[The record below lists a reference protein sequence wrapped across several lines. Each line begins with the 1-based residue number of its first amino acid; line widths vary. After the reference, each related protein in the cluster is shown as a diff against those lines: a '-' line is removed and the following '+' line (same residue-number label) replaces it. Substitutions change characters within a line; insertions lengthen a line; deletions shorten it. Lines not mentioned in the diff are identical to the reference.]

1 MKKNILG
8 VAVASA
14 VALNAFTAAPI
25 LQAQERVVGG
35 LEEVVV
41 TARKREESLQD
52 APLTMQAFSR
62 ERVEKFDLTS
72 IERLQSATPNLYVA
86 RVSNGSGA
94 QITMRGIGASS
105 ATSIGIEQSVSVIL
119 NGAYY
124 GQGRVLNEG
133 MFDLA
138 QIEVLKGPQTL
149 FYGKNATAGVISLR
163 TARPTEEFEGSV
175 RAGYEF
181 ETEQTRLEGILS
193 GPLNDNW
200 GYRAAV
206 RWSDM
211 SDGYYGNNAE
221 PRTYTY
227 VDETF
232 SPVFSEPV
240 PGDLRNM
247 PREEE
252 TIARLALAYNNDS
265 DLTALL
271 TTQYT
276 NVEILNSAYNNIPWR
291 CNNGT
296 NPAGFNGSG
305 FQCGDRFEVAHNPLP
320 QTLANELPYARS
332 NGDLYNEYESYSV
345 NLEIDYDLSDRLSLS
360 SVTNIQENENNWALP
375 GDFANVDSG
384 IFATE
389 HATWKAWS
397 EELRLTSDLDGPF
410 NYMVGLY
417 YQETE
422 RDFNQWVTF
431 GFASYY
437 SQAPTGLEYATYN
450 KKSVTDGETLS
461 AYFEL
466 TYDIT
471 DTVTLS
477 GGARYIDESK
487 DSFFEQPYV
496 HPNGQLA
503 LGWAA
508 GRLEADQSFDEV
520 TPEVTLSWQAT
531 DDMNFYAAYKTA
543 YKSGGFSNGAVLSFE
558 NQNSVSDFVF
568 EPETG
573 QGFEIGMKSTLLDNQ
588 LRLNASVYQYQ
599 YEDLQLDYFD
609 SAAIV
614 FITLNAGEA
623 TSDGV
628 EVDFEYAPMSV
639 PGLVVRGMVSYNQ
652 AEYDTF
658 IAPCWEGQT
667 AETGCNVSL
676 PGVSGDKPG
685 QDISGQ
691 PTGMAPE
698 FSGSLGFSYDGQL
711 TAGLNWGIAADALYS
726 DDYTASAL
734 GNPWAGHDSYVLT
747 NAAIYLSDSDDT
759 WELKMMGK
767 NLGNEV
773 VVNGVLESAGSR
785 NPAGGPG
792 THADLIGFAGVP
804 RTYQVQ
810 LTYNF

>member
-1 MKKNILG
+1 MKRSTISA
-8 VAVASA
+8 AVSA
-14 VALNAFTAAPI
+14 AIAFTAM
-25 LQAQERVVGG
+25 QSTVVTAQEAAGG
-35 LEEVVV
+35 LEEIVV

-52 APLTMQAFSR
+52 APLTMQALSQ
-62 ERVEKFDLTS
+62 ERIERFDLTS

-138 QIEVLKGPQTL
+138 QVEVLKGPQTL

-163 TARPTEEFEGSV
+163 TARPTDEFEGTV
-175 RAGYEF
+175 RLGYET
-181 ETEQTRLEGILS
+181 ESEQTRLEGILS
-193 GPLNDNW
+193 GPINDNW
-200 GYRAAV
+200 GYRAAL
-206 RWSDM
+206 RLSDM
-211 SDGYYGNNAE
+211 ADGYYSNSAVE
-221 PRTYTY
+221 KTYTY
-227 VDETF
+227 LDETF

-240 PGDLRNM
+240 PGDTRNA
-247 PREEE
+247 PQEEE
-252 TIARLALAYNNDS
+252 VIARLALSYDNDS
-265 DLTALL
+265 NLSALL

-276 NVEILNSAYNNIPWR
+276 EVEILNSAYNNIPFE

-296 NPAGFNGSG
+296 TAPGFNTSG
-305 FQCGDRFEVAHNPLP
+305 FPCGDNFAVAHNRLP
-320 QTLANELPYARS
+320 ATLAANLPYAKS

-345 NLEIDYDLSDRLSLS
+345 NLELDWQISDTFSLN

-389 HATWKAWS
+389 HSTWEAWS
-397 EELRLTSDLDGPF
+397 EELRLSSDFDGPF
-410 NYMVGLY
+410 NFMVGMY

-431 GFASYY
+431 GFASFYD
-437 SQAPTGLEYATYN
+437 QAPAGLEYTTYN
-450 KKSVTDGETLS
+450 KKSVTDGETMS
-461 AYFEL
+461 IYF
-466 TYDIT
+466 DIEYQLT
-471 DTVTLS
+471 DTLTLS
-477 GGARYIDESK
+477 GGARYIDETK
-487 DSFFEQPYV
+487 DSYFTQPYV
-496 HPNGQLA
+496 HPNGQVA
-503 LGWAA
+503 LGWAE
-508 GRLEADQSFDEV
+508 GLISADQSFDDI
-520 TPEVTLSWQAT
+520 TPELTLSWAAT
-531 DDMNFYAAYKTA
+531 DNVNLYAAYKTA
-543 YKSGGFSNGAVLSFE
+543 YKSGGFSNGAVLS
-558 NQNSVSDFVF
+558 NANLTATSDFTF

-573 QGFEIGMKSTLLDNQ
+573 EGFEVGVKSTLLDNQ
-588 LRLNASVYQYQ
+588 LRLNASIYQYT

-614 FITLNAGEA
+614 FITINAGEA
-623 TSDGV
+623 TSEGV
-628 EVDFEYAPMSV
+628 EMDFEYAPRAV
-639 PGLVVRGMVSYNQ
+639 PGLVVRGLVSYNE
-652 AEYDTF
+652 AKYDEF

-667 AETGCNVSL
+667 AATGCTAAL
-676 PGVSGDKPG
+676 PGVETFKPG

-698 FSGSLGFSYDGQL
+698 WTGSLGFTYDGDL
-711 TAGLNWGIAADALYS
+711 GNNLRWGVAFDALYS

-734 GNPWAGHDSYVLT
+734 GHPFGGRDSFVMT
-747 NAAIYLSDSDDT
+747 NAAIYLGDQDNT
-759 WELKMMGK
+759 WELKLMGK
-767 NLGNEV
+767 NLGDEV
-773 VVNGVLESAGSR
+773 VINGMLEAAGSR

-792 THADLIGFAGVP
+792 THADLIGFAGIP
-804 RTYQVQ
+804 RTLQLQ

>member
-1 MKKNILG
+1 M
-8 VAVASA
+8 SA
-14 VALNAFTAAPI
+14 AIAATCIGATPTF
-25 LQAQERVVGG
+25 AQEQAAGG
-35 LEEVVV
+35 LEEIVV

-62 ERVEKFDLTS
+62 ERLEKFDLTS
-72 IERLQSATPNLYVA
+72 IERLQAATPNLYVA

-138 QIEVLKGPQTL
+138 QVEVLKGPQTL

-163 TARPTEEFEGSV
+163 TARPTDEFEGTL

-181 ETEQTRLEGILS
+181 ETEQTRIEGILS
-193 GPLNDNW
+193 GPISDNW
-200 GYRAAV
+200 SYRAAL

-211 SDGYYGNNAE
+211 NDGYYSNNAVDK
-221 PRTYTY
+221 TYTY
-227 VDETF
+227 LDPTF
-232 SPVFSEPV
+232 TPVLTEVV
-240 PGDLRNM
+240 PGDTRNM
-247 PREEE
+247 PQEEE
-252 TIARLALAYNNDS
+252 VIARLALAYDNDS
-265 DLTALL
+265 SLSALL
-271 TTQYT
+271 TAQYT
-276 NVEILNSAYNNIPWR
+276 DVEILNSAYNNIPFE
-291 CNNGT
+291 CNNGFF
-296 NPAGFNGSG
+296 PAGQNGSG
-305 FQCGDRFEVAHNPLP
+305 FECGDNFAVAHNRMPA
-320 QTLANELPYARS
+320 TLAAEMPFARS
-332 NGDLYNEYESYSV
+332 NGDLYNEYDSYSI
-345 NLEIDYDLSDRLSLS
+345 NLELDYQLTDNLALN

-375 GDFANVDSG
+375 GDFANVDNG

-389 HATWKAWS
+389 HATWEAWS
-397 EELRLTSDLDGPF
+397 EELRLNSQFDGPF
-410 NYMVGLY
+410 NFMLGLY

-431 GFASYY
+431 GFASFNDA
-437 SQAPTGLEYATYN
+437 APPGLEYTTYN
-450 KKSVTDGETLS
+450 KQSVTDGETMS

-466 TYDIT
+466 VYDIT
-471 DTVTLS
+471 DTVTIS
-477 GGARYIDESK
+477 GGARYVDETK

-496 HPNGQLA
+496 HPSGQGA
-503 LGWAA
+503 LGWAE

-520 TPEVTLSWQAT
+520 TPELTVSWQAT
-531 DDMNFYAAYKTA
+531 DNVNLYAAYKTA

-558 NQNSVSDFVF
+558 NQNSVSDFTF

-573 QGFEIGMKSTLLDNQ
+573 EGFEVGVKSTLMDNQ
-588 LRLNASVYQYQ
+588 LRLNASVYQYT

-623 TSDGV
+623 TSEGV
-628 EVDFEYAPMSV
+628 EVDFEYAPYAL
-639 PGLVVRGMVSYNQ
+639 PGLVVRGLVAYNQ
-652 AEYDTF
+652 AEYDDF

-667 AETGCNVSL
+667 VETGCNAEL
-676 PGVSGDKPG
+676 PGIAASKPG

-698 FSGSLGFSYDGQL
+698 WSGSLGFTYDGEL
-711 TAGLNWGIAADALYS
+711 ANGMGWGVAFDALYS

-734 GNPWAGHDSYVLT
+734 GNPFAGRDSFIMT
-747 NAAIYLSDSDDT
+747 NAAVYLRGVDDR
-759 WELKMMGK
+759 WELKLMGK

-804 RTYQVQ
+804 KTIQAQ